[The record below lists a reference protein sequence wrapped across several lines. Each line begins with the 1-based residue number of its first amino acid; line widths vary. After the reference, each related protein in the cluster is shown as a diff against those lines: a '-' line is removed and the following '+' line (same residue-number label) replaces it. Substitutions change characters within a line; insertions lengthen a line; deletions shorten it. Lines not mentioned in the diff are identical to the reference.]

1 MSKNT
6 FSLSMIQKCLLFL
19 LVPALLTGA
28 ADTNKVKPEQN
39 PLLMKWNTPYGTP
52 PFNLIKTKHFVP
64 AVEIALKESKK
75 EVDAIINNKEKPTF
89 ENTIL
94 SLELNGKKLGRIV
107 AVMMS
112 LNGSLTSNELQ
123 QAVMTILPKLTKFS
137 NYVSLHPKLFER
149 VKAVY
154 SKREQLKLRPEQR
167 KILENSYKGFVR
179 SGANL
184 KGEAKKE
191 YQKITTEL
199 SKLGQMFSKNVL
211 VATNSYSLHIKD
223 KKDLAGLPE
232 SVIEA
237 AAYLAK
243 TKKKTGWMFNLQY
256 PSFAPFIKYADNR
269 KLRKEIT
276 IAYGSRSNKNDKN
289 DNKKNVKKITELRL
303 KLANLLGYKS
313 YAHYILEERMALS
326 PAKVNGFLNKLH
338 NASLPFAKKEL
349 TELKVFA
356 KKNKF
361 KGTFQSWDQSY
372 YSAKLKAEKYG
383 FNEEEIRPYFELK
396 SVKKGI
402 FELVNKLFGLTFK
415 RNKEIQVYH
424 KDVDAVEVY
433 SKDNTFIGVLYMD
446 FFPRESK
453 RGGAWSGSFRSQ
465 SNVNGKFVHP
475 LITIVCNFTKP
486 TETKPSLLSFNEAS
500 TFLHE
505 FGHALHGLLSKTEY
519 QSLSGTSV
527 LWDFVELPSQLLE
540 NWLLEKKW
548 LDTFV
553 KHYKTGKKIPEALLK
568 KLLKS
573 KNYRAG
579 SNSEGQLRY
588 GMLDMAWHSIE
599 KPVTES
605 VKDFELKV
613 TEKTR
618 LLPSIKETMMSTAFA
633 HIFAGGYASGYYS
646 YKWAEVLD
654 ADAFSQFKK
663 NGIFDQKTAD
673 SFKKN
678 ILEKGSTEHPMK
690 LYKRFRGQEPTIDA
704 LLKRSGLVIKK

>member
-1 MSKNT
+1 MNKK
-6 FSLSMIQKCLLFL
+6 FFGFLAIQRYLLIL

-28 ADTNKVKPEQN
+28 AGTSKPEQN
-39 PLLMKWNTPYGTP
+39 PLLMKWDTPHGTP

-64 AVEIALKESKK
+64 ALEIALKEAKK
-75 EVDAIINNKEKPTF
+75 EVDAIINNKKAPTF
-89 ENTIL
+89 NNTVL
-94 SLELNGKKLGRIV
+94 ALELNGKKLDRIDS
-107 AVMMS
+107 VMMS
-112 LNGSLTSNELQ
+112 LNEAHTSKELQ

-154 SKREQLKLRPEQR
+154 SNREQLKLRPEQK
-167 KILENSYKGFVR
+167 KILNNSYKGFVR
-179 SGANL
+179 NGANL

-199 SKLGQMFSKNVL
+199 SKLSQIFSKNVL
-211 VATNSYSLHIKD
+211 EATNSYSLHIED

-243 TKKKTGWMFNLQY
+243 SKKKTGWMFNLQY
-256 PSFAPFIKYADNR
+256 PSFYPFIKYADNR
-269 KLRKEIT
+269 KLRKDIL

-289 DNKKNVKKITELRL
+289 DNKKNVKRITELRL

-326 PAKVNGFLNKLH
+326 TEKVNNFLNDLH

-349 TELKVFA
+349 DELKAFA

-361 KGTFQSWDQSY
+361 EGTFQSWDQGY

-383 FNEEEIRPYFELK
+383 FNEEEIRPYFEIK

-415 RNKEIQVYH
+415 KNNKIQVYH

-453 RGGAWSGSFRSQ
+453 GSGAWSGGFRTQ
-465 SNVNGKFVHP
+465 SNVNGKFIHP
-475 LITIVCNFTKP
+475 LRTIVCNFTKP
-486 TETKPSLLSFNEAS
+486 TETKPSLLSLEEAS
-500 TFLHE
+500 LFLHE
-505 FGHALHGLLSKTEY
+505 FGHALHGLLSNTEY
-519 QSLSGTSV
+519 ESLAGTKV
-527 LWDFVELPSQLLE
+527 LRDFVELPSQLLE
-540 NWLLEKKW
+540 NWLLEKEW

-573 KNYRAG
+573 KNYQAG
-579 SNSEGQLRY
+579 TKSEGQLRY

-605 VKDFELKV
+605 AKDFELKV
-613 TEKTR
+613 TKKTR
-618 LLPSIKETMMSTAFA
+618 LLPSIKETMISTALL
-633 HIFAGGYASGYYS
+633 HIFASGYASGYYS

-654 ADAFSQFKK
+654 ADAFSMFKK
-663 NGIFDQKTAD
+663 NGIFDQKTAN
-673 SFKKN
+673 SFRKN
-678 ILEKGSTEHPMK
+678 ILEKGGTEHPMK

-704 LLKRSGLVIKK
+704 LLKRSGLIKKK